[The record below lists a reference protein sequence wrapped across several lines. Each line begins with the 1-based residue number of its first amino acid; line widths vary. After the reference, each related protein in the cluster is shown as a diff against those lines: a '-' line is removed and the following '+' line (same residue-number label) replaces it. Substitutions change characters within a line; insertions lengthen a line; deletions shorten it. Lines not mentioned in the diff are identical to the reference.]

1 MRRRRRRFLLFPH
14 MFWFGFSVCLF
25 CFNFCYTVFRME
37 LVNAD
42 EKWGGGGIYMR
53 EGLAFRCDGLGP
65 AQELIIIIILI

>member
-1 MRRRRRRFLLFPH
+1 
-14 MFWFGFSVCLF
+14 
-25 CFNFCYTVFRME
+25 ME

-65 AQELIIIIILI
+65 AQKLIIIIIIILI